1 MAMVFDSEEEQD
13 IEGMLDESDDDDDD
27 YVPDGGNSDSDP
39 EYGKRKR
46 RSSRSSPNKRSRST
60 RSTSSEKKSPSKTL
74 SKRGRKPKLT
84 EKPEKRGRGG
94 SSLRR
99 SSRST
104 RVRAVSYADA
114 DVSGEEYYDEEELF
128 DSDESN
134 EVYEHKSSRNQKKN
148 EERKKHVDDLW
159 SSFKNDV
166 NKKDEKVS
174 GSMNTE
180 SVKSDDKND
189 TTIIKDSKQENREV
203 LNNTND
209 NKTSHNATDGME
221 SGKSDS
227 KEGEN
232 KTHEIKDENVT
243 AEEKIK
249 KETNIISKSDVGVK
263 NDNKTKDNKDNEK
276 NLVKDSSSS
285 KNQNKDD
292 SELTVKTESNT
303 TKPPASSNSESESKK
318 ITAPIEKDDKTKTDA
333 PTQNK
338 LKETNKIEIP
348 STSGKVKITQVYDF
362 AGEEIKIS
370 KEVNVGSKEA
380 KQAGEERTAKKSDA
394 TKPSSLSGIS
404 NILSSGVKKSGGLS
418 SVLGAIDKKKKISVL
433 DKSKYDWDNYKSES
447 GLEDELRSNRN
458 SGYLDRQEFLQRVD
472 FKQWENEREM
482 RLYSNKK

>member
-13 IEGMLDESDDDDDD
+13 IEGMLDESDDNDDD

-60 RSTSSEKKSPSKTL
+60 RSTSSEKKSPSKSP

-104 RVRAVSYADA
+104 SVRAVSYADA

-128 DSDESN
+128 DSDGSD

-166 NKKDEKVS
+166 NKKDEKDS

-189 TTIIKDSKQENREV
+189 TTITKDSKQENGEV
-203 LNNTND
+203 LNNKTD
-209 NKTSHNATDGME
+209 NKTSHNVTDGME

-227 KEGEN
+227 NEGEN
-232 KTHEIKDENVT
+232 KTDEIKDGNVT
-243 AEEKIK
+243 AQEKIK
-249 KETNIISKSDVGVK
+249 KQTNIISKSDVK
-263 NDNKTKDNKDNEK
+263 NNNETKDNKDNEK
-276 NLVKDSSSS
+276 NLLKDSSSS

-292 SELTVKTESNT
+292 SELTVKTECNT
-303 TKPPASSNSESESKK
+303 TKPPASSNSQSESKK
-318 ITAPIEKDDKTKTDA
+318 NTAPSEKDDKTKTDA

-370 KEVNVGSKEA
+370 KEVDVGSKEA

-394 TKPSSLSGIS
+394 MKPSSSSGVS

-418 SVLGAIDKKKKISVL
+418 SVLGALDKKKKISVL

-482 RLYSNKK
+482 RLYSKKK